1 MTNTLKQMADSLD
14 ETSGMLPSDRRS
26 FAKKIGLAAACLGGA
41 ALLDACGGVNNLHA
55 PPVQTP
61 AITDADILNFALNLE
76 YLEAEFY
83 TYATTGNGIAGA
95 GILTSGVGTEG
106 LTTGGA
112 KVSFTDPAVSAIA
125 DQIAADEQ
133 DHVKLLRSALGAAAV
148 AKPAINLNALG
159 VGFANDAQF
168 LTLARAFEDTGV
180 SAYGGAAP
188 LIMSAATLGT
198 AAQILGTEAEHSG
211 NIRLLVVE
219 KAIAVGA
226 LDSSDVVPS
235 ATAYFAVNSDGLSV
249 IRSPR
254 QVLNIVYGGS
264 GASGAFFPSGM
275 NGAITD

>member
-1 MTNTLKQMADSLD
+1 MADSLD
-14 ETSGMLPSDRRS
+14 ETSGLLPSDRRS
-26 FAKKIGLAAACLGGA
+26 FARKIGLAAACLGGA
-41 ALLDACGGVNNLHA
+41 ALLNACGGVNNLAA

-95 GILTSGVGTEG
+95 GISTSGAGTEG

-112 KVSFTDPAVSAIA
+112 QVSFTDPAVSAIA
-125 DQIAADEQ
+125 VQIATDEQ

-159 VGFANDAQF
+159 VGFATDAQF

-188 LIMSAATLGT
+188 LITSATTLGT

-226 LDSSDVVPS
+226 LDSSDVLPS
-235 ATAYFAVNSDGLSV
+235 ASTYFAVNSDGLSV

-264 GASGAFFPSGM
+264 GASGGFFPSGM